1 MAEEKFERFFKVS
14 REKPEEVTA
23 NGQGM
28 GPAVGMNKVADEM
41 AMTGSAAHTKG
52 GIGISDEA
60 KRAIPMDLKMM
71 GMPG

>member
-28 GPAVGMNKVADEM
+28 GPGVGMNKVADEM
-41 AMTGSAAHTKG
+41 VATGSAGMIKG
-52 GIGISDEA
+52 GIGDEA
-60 KRAIPMDLKMM
+60 KRAMPMDIK
-71 GMPG
+71 